1 MQQMLNLYGTV
12 TSKNIIKDEQILL
25 IELDIMDSGISIKNY
40 VHPSDFMLTT
50 AIICEENI
58 LKLLG
63 YQIPSVSKENLLW
76 LNGYVGKKCDFRLN
90 RSTITRI
97 D

>member
-1 MQQMLNLYGTV
+1 MA
-12 TSKNIIKDEQILL
+12 
-25 IELDIMDSGISIKNY
+25 LDITDSRISIYNY

-50 AIICEENI
+50 AIICAENI

-76 LNGYVGKKCDFRLN
+76 LNGYVGKKCDFDW
-90 RSTITRI
+90 I
-97 D
+97 DQQ